1 MIANGEMV
9 NVYQSGTAS
18 MKSILIVEDE
28 LVISRVLKAYLQ
40 KAGYEVWQAVE
51 GLEALRLFDE
61 KKPDL
66 VLLDVMLPER
76 NGWEILQYI
85 REKSACPV
93 IMITALGQTDQKL
106 MGLNEGADDYIT
118 KPFEA
123 EEVVARVNAVLRRSA
138 ILIKDQET
146 RLYGSLKINFQS
158 HSVTLHGLDVQL
170 HPRDLSLLLFLAQNP
185 NQTFTRDQ
193 LIDQVWGMDYG
204 GSDRAVDLAIKRVR
218 KTLENWPSSEGEI
231 KTLRGVGYQFC
242 VYQKQ

>member
-1 MIANGEMV
+1 
-9 NVYQSGTAS
+9 
-18 MKSILIVEDE
+18 MKSILLVEDE

-40 KAGYEVWQAVE
+40 KEGYQVWQADD
-51 GLEALRLFDE
+51 GIAAIRLFDE

-76 NGWEILQYI
+76 SGWEILQYI

-93 IMITALGQTDQKL
+93 IILTALGQTDQKL
-106 MGLNEGADDYIT
+106 KGLNQGADDYIT
-118 KPFEA
+118 KPFVA

-138 ILIKDQET
+138 ILVKDQET
-146 RLYGSLKINFQS
+146 RFFGSLRINFQS
-158 HSVTLHGLDVQL
+158 HHVTLHGLELVF

-185 NQTFTRDQ
+185 NQTFTREQ
-193 LIDQVWGMDYG
+193 LIDQVWGIDFA

-218 KTLENWPSSEGEI
+218 KTLENWPAQEGEI

-242 VYQKQ
+242 VY

>member
-1 MIANGEMV
+1 
-9 NVYQSGTAS
+9 
-18 MKSILIVEDE
+18 MKSILLVEDE
-28 LVISRVLKAYLQ
+28 LVISRVLKAYLR
-40 KAGYEVWQAVE
+40 KAGYDVSQAVD
-51 GLEALRLFDE
+51 GGEAVRLFDE

-93 IMITALGQTDQKL
+93 IMITALGQTNQKL

-118 KPFEA
+118 KPFVA
-123 EEVVARVNAVLRRSA
+123 EEVVARVNAVLRRPA

-146 RLYGSLKINFQS
+146 RIFGSLKINFQS

-204 GSDRAVDLAIKRVR
+204 GSDRAVDLAIKRIR
-218 KTLENWPSSEGEI
+218 KTLENWPPSEGEI

-242 VYQKQ
+242 VYPK

>member
-1 MIANGEMV
+1 
-9 NVYQSGTAS
+9 
-18 MKSILIVEDE
+18 MKSILLVEDE

-40 KAGYEVWQAVE
+40 KADYQVWQAE
-51 GLEALRLFDE
+51 DGDEATQLFDE
-61 KKPDL
+61 RKPDL

-76 NGWEILQYI
+76 SGWEVLQYI

-106 MGLNEGADDYIT
+106 KGLNQGADDYIT

-123 EEVVARVNAVLRRSA
+123 EEVVARVNAVLRRST

-146 RLYGSLKINFQS
+146 RLFGSLKINFQS
-158 HSVTLHGLDVQL
+158 HNVTLHGLELQF

-185 NQTFTRDQ
+185 NQTFTREQ
-193 LIDQVWGMDYG
+193 LIEQVWGMDYG
-204 GSDRAVDLAIKRVR
+204 GSDRAVDLAIKRIR
-218 KTLENWPSSEGEI
+218 KTLENWPATEGEI

-242 VYQKQ
+242 VYQK

>member
-1 MIANGEMV
+1 
-9 NVYQSGTAS
+9 
-18 MKSILIVEDE
+18 MKSILLVEDE

-40 KAGYEVWQAVE
+40 KADYQVWQAE
-51 GLEALRLFDE
+51 DGDEATQLFDE
-61 KKPDL
+61 RKPDL

-76 NGWEILQYI
+76 SGWEVLQYI

-106 MGLNEGADDYIT
+106 KGLNQGADDYIT

-123 EEVVARVNAVLRRSA
+123 EEVVARVNAVLRRST

-146 RLYGSLKINFQS
+146 RFFGSLKINFQS
-158 HSVTLHGLDVQL
+158 HNVTLHGLEL
-170 HPRDLSLLLFLAQNP
+170 LFHPRDLSLLLFLAQNP
-185 NQTFTRDQ
+185 NQTFTRER
-193 LIDQVWGMDYG
+193 LIEQVWGMDYG
-204 GSDRAVDLAIKRVR
+204 GSDRAVDLAIKRIR
-218 KTLENWPSSEGEI
+218 KTLENWPATEGEI

>member
-1 MIANGEMV
+1 
-9 NVYQSGTAS
+9 
-18 MKSILIVEDE
+18 MKSILLVEDE

-40 KAGYEVWQAVE
+40 KAGYDVWQAVD
-51 GLEALRLFDE
+51 GIEALRLFDE
-61 KKPDL
+61 NKPDL

-118 KPFEA
+118 KPFVA

-138 ILIKDQET
+138 ILIQDQET
-146 RLYGSLKINFQS
+146 RIFGSLKINFHS
-158 HSVTLHGLDVQL
+158 HKVTLHGLDVQL

-204 GSDRAVDLAIKRVR
+204 GSDRAVDLAIKRIR
-218 KTLENWPSSEGEI
+218 KTLENWPPSEGEI

-242 VYQKQ
+242 VYQK